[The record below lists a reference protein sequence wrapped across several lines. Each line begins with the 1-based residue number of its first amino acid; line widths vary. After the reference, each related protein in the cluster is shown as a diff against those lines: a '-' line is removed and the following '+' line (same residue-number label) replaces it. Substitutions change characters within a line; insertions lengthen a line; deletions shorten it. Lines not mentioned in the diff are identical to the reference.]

1 MSLKESLKDGKKF
14 YLSKGVWGGVV
25 LFAVAAW
32 EVYNGNYTNA
42 IETFG
47 MGLSAIGIRMAQK

>member
-1 MSLKESLKDGKKF
+1 MSLKDGKRF
-14 YLSKGVWGGVV
+14 YQSRGVWGGVI
-25 LFAVAAW
+25 LLAVAGL